1 MSDFAQKFRRMS
13 LFLERIAI
21 VGSSYDLDFVRNQLP
36 FLSFTLR
43 RDQRATDGD
52 RCSSCEPLN
61 REVIRQ
67 RILRD
72 NLKIAQG
79 RAVIQLDKRKIFGIA
94 AGPHPA
100 LHLNRIDWRG
110 ALQSILSQSWRK
122 LCHFT
127 LEIDSFS
134 PDSLAATLAAQP
146 SMSLIRNRCIPRLR
160 SE

>member
-1 MSDFAQKFRRMS
+1 MSDFAQEFRRMS

-43 RDQRATDGD
+43 GDQRATDGD

-61 REVIRQ
+61 RGVIRQ
-67 RILRD
+67 RVLRD
-72 NLKIAQG
+72 NLKTAQG
-79 RAVIQLDKRKIFGIA
+79 RAVIQLDKRKILGIA

-110 ALQSILSQSWRK
+110 ALQSVLSRSWRK
-122 LCHFT
+122 RGHLNSNRFLEFT
-127 LEIDSFS
+127 RNDKRWV
-134 PDSLAATLAAQP
+134 PTPALAQW
-146 SMSLIRNRCIPRLR
+146 
-160 SE
+160 